1 MSRADCFDVVPAKK
15 SREVIPMMI
24 KDFNKREEQ
33 GFQRRAQQRIIQID
47 IKVLQCI
54 MKNQDQLVCKRRWIR
69 SKQGKQVI
77 NIRLIKNGAD

>member
-47 IKVLQCI
+47 IKDDDTVY
-54 MKNQDQLVCKRRWIR
+54 MTGSV
-69 SKQGKQVI
+69 GYV
-77 NIRLIKNGAD
+77 ADMSVAESFFS